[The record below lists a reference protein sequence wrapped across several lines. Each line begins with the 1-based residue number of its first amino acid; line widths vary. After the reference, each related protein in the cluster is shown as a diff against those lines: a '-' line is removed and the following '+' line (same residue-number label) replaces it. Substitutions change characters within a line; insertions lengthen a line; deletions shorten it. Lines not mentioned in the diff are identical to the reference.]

1 MNAALASHRAP
12 RGRLPLPPKPEPN
25 HRDYQVEALRE
36 REELARTY
44 AYLAH
49 THRVEGRV
57 GHAEFYERQL
67 AAVTNRLSRTRNQ
80 LEGRS

>member
-1 MNAALASHRAP
+1 MNAATVTRARAP
-12 RGRLPLPPKPEPN
+12 LPLPPKPEPN
-25 HRDYQVEALRE
+25 LRDYQVEALRE

-49 THRVEGRV
+49 THRVECRV

-67 AAVTNRLSRTRNQ
+67 AAVIARRDRTRNQ
-80 LEGRS
+80 LEGTR